1 MNNKEMFRAELEVI
15 INKYSMENSSNT
27 PDWIIADYLVS
38 CLDSFNRSVGARE
51 KWYDKEPEEI
61 RPTDSPG

>member
-15 INKYSMENSSNT
+15 INKYSMENSSDT

-38 CLDSFNRSVGARE
+38 CLDSFNQSVGARE
-51 KWYDKEPEEI
+51 KWYDREPEEI
-61 RPTDSPG
+61 RTNDSPA

>member
-15 INKYSMENSSNT
+15 VNKYSMENSSDT

-38 CLDSFNRSVGARE
+38 CLDSFNWSVGARE
-51 KWYDKEPEEI
+51 KWYDREPEEI
-61 RPTDSPG
+61 RTSE